1 MACKINLS
9 KCKKFCFLPLIILS
23 VGIFIIPYQPAVAIP
38 PVWPGAFNLNDG
50 GVPGAGLPTSAVTVS
65 VTDGLAAGAG
75 SITVRI
81 TSSLDSNGFDLT
93 LIETGPGT
101 GVFINT
107 NLALMSDNALSITS
121 SSITITVFDDSAP
134 LPVPQTLPLPPILI
148 VSDSDTAGITPTFT
162 ETGPDTNLYTATI
175 NFDIA
180 TDAPTNTLAG
190 VPGNIFTVADLGGG
204 NLVHGFI
211 NPNPNTGK
219 GAILAEVGGTVIAT
233 YQGDSDSFVVGANP
247 GAGRGS
253 GGLVKPGMV
262 VDTPSSGGN
271 GCNSDCT
278 PPTLGIHNLNRIV
291 SNGFSF
297 NNNPADV
304 DLFYTPYPL
313 IITNVGQE
321 NIVVLKIFENG
332 GIQNIEHVGLAF
344 GLGQGQSFGE
354 SKATINL
361 DRTFYG
367 TEKTSLYD
375 PENVFDKV
383 KIVTSIESC
392 SISGPLCLVVTIHFM
407 FREELEFNMV
417 GTEIWDSNKNSWQN
431 YYNHGIEIEGDSLN
445 PPKTVMVAFGEK
457 DMRGLYELTQ
467 IDKKKHLWV
476 DEFGN
481 IYEDKGNN
489 RFDRIFSAQQ
499 KIAFDKQTTH
509 GCDRN
514 CNWFN
519 EYKLNQAL
527 LAEITLKDLLGGK
540 IMGGE
545 SPKESFS
552 YSFHITNRAE
562 DLELQKLI
570 VLEKIKAE
578 KLAETLF
585 NFRD

>member
-1 MACKINLS
+1 M
-9 KCKKFCFLPLIILS
+9 
-23 VGIFIIPYQPAVAIP
+23 P
-38 PVWPGAFNLNDG
+38 PVWPGAFTLNDG
-50 GVPGAGLPTSAVTVS
+50 GVPGAGLPTTNATVT
-65 VTDGLAAGAG
+65 VTDGSVAGAG
-75 SITVRI
+75 SIIVRI

-101 GVFINT
+101 GVFENI
-107 NLALMSDNALSITS
+107 NLALMSDNALATTS

-134 LPVPQTLPLPPILI
+134 LPVPQTLPPPPILI
-148 VSDSDTAGITPTFT
+148 VSYSDTTGITPTFS

-175 NFDIA
+175 NFGTITNA
-180 TDAPTNTLAG
+180 ATNTLAAI
-190 VPGNIFTVADLGGG
+190 PGDIFTVADLGGG
-204 NLVHGFI
+204 NIVHGFI

-219 GAILAEVGGTVIAT
+219 GAILAEVGGTVTAT
-233 YQGDSDSFVVGANP
+233 YFNVTDSTTESAFFTVGANP
-247 GAGRGS
+247 GGGRGS

-262 VDTPSSGGN
+262 VDTPSSGG
-271 GCNSDCT
+271 GDCSGDCI

-297 NNNPADV
+297 NNNPVDV
-304 DLFYTPYPL
+304 DLYYTAYPL
-313 IITNVGQE
+313 ITTNVGQE
-321 NIVVLKIFENG
+321 NVVVLKIFENG

-354 SKATINL
+354 SKATIYL

-375 PENVFDKV
+375 PENVFDNV
-383 KIVTSIESC
+383 KIITSSESC

-417 GTEIWDSNKNSWQN
+417 GTDVWDLKKNSWHN
-431 YYNHGIEIEGDSLN
+431 FYNHGIEIEGDSLN

-467 IDKKKHLWV
+467 LDKKTHIWI

-489 RFDRIFSAQQ
+489 RFDRIFSTTE
-499 KIAFDKQTTH
+499 KIAFDKTTIH

-514 CNWFN
+514 CNWFDA
-519 EYKLNQAL
+519 YKLNQAL
-527 LAEITLKDLLGGK
+527 LAEITLQDLLGGK
-540 IMGGE
+540 NIEGE
-545 SPKESFS
+545 LTKEPFT

-562 DLELQKLI
+562 DLELQKSI
-570 VLEKIKAE
+570 ILEKIKAE
-578 KLAETLF
+578 KLAEILF
-585 NFRD
+585 NFRN